1 MYLLYAICAWPGHI
15 ADHNDQDDG
24 NIHIIQDVVKALLVL
39 NSHSCAMSFAIQAM
53 SKAMST
59 YRICSN
65 IGAL

>member
-1 MYLLYAICAWPGHI
+1 MYLLYAICAWPGHTHVHV

-39 NSHSCAMSFAIQAM
+39 NSHSCVMSFAIQAM

-59 YRICSN
+59 YVQ
-65 IGAL
+65 AH